1 MRPPILFLTVAF
13 GVGLYAGL
21 DPSLQRGA
29 WYVVVPVL
37 GAALLI
43 VKRAP
48 LGAAVGVMGVAGT
61 LWGAAAGRE
70 REATCAGRWGRETGE
85 EGWGARAAI
94 VRLVD
99 PAPASDGVLDADV
112 LPGSCGGAL
121 RLRWPEE
128 HVARGGAGW
137 GGAGRRGGGARPG
150 GPGVGRLGPLDA

>member
-85 EGWGARAAI
+85 EGWRARAAI
-94 VRLVD
+94 VLPVD
-99 PAPASDGVLDADV
+99 PAPASGGGLDADR
-112 LPGSCGGAL
+112 PPRSCGGGAGGG
-121 RLRWPEE
+121 RAPGEWCPGGGGGGGG
-128 HVARGGAGW
+128 GGA
-137 GGAGRRGGGARPG
+137 GGGAR
-150 GPGVGRLGPLDA
+150 